1 MPELPEVETVC
12 RTLSPLIQGRS
23 IIRVDVF
30 ERRLRIPI
38 DKKFAARLNGRSL
51 LGIERKGKFILIRL
65 DGGSIWIV
73 HLGMSG
79 RLIYLREKRAR
90 DKHDHI
96 VVCLENG
103 DQIRYHDP
111 RRFGLSIV
119 MPEEELGLWRPL
131 RNLGVDPFDSGFNA
145 NYLFSAMRKSKR
157 RIRDFLIDPGVV
169 AGLGNIYA
177 NEILFQV
184 GLRPTRRAWKV
195 SHQIAEGISKVTPR
209 LLEEAI
215 RWRGTSFSDY
225 RDGEDREGEFQN
237 RLQVYNRDGKDCLVC
252 SSRIKK
258 VRVGNRGAFYCPR
271 CQK

>member
-51 LGIERKGKFILIRL
+51 LGIERKGKFILLRL
-65 DGGSIWIV
+65 DGSSIWIV

-96 VVCLENG
+96 IVCLENG

-119 MPEEELGLWRPL
+119 MPAEELGLWRPL
-131 RNLGVDPFDSGFNA
+131 RNLGVDPFDHQFSSG
-145 NYLFSAMRKSKR
+145 YLYTVARTSRR
-157 RIRDFLIDPGVV
+157 RIVDILMDQKLV

-177 NEILFQV
+177 NEILFRA
-184 GLRPTRRAWKV
+184 GIRPTTRGWRIGRKSAMK
-195 SHQIAEGISKVTPR
+195 IAHVTPK
-209 LLEEAI
+209 LLREAI
-215 RWRGTSFSDY
+215 HWRGTSFSDY
-225 RDGEDREGEFQN
+225 RDGEDRRGEFQN
-237 RLQVYNRDGKDCLVC
+237 RLRVYNREGESCSVC
-252 SSRIKK
+252 TGEIKR
-258 VRVGNRGAFYCPR
+258 VPVGNRSGFYCPT
-271 CQK
+271 CQR